1 MMSSVEAARRQMVD
15 QQVRAWDVLDD
26 RILDTLVAVPRE
38 RFVPP
43 AFRDVAFA
51 DAEIPLGHGQVM
63 LAPKV
68 DGRILQAIAP
78 LPNETVLEVGT
89 GSGFLTAC
97 LARLAGQVVSIE
109 IHEDLAQG
117 ARRVLHDLSIRNVGV
132 EVADA
137 CLLDTVDCYDVVVV
151 TASLPVYDPRYERAL
166 RPGGRALLVVGEAPV
181 MQALR
186 VTRTAG
192 NEYLREPVFET
203 NVPAM
208 VGAKRPSRFNF

>member
-1 MMSSVEAARRQMVD
+1 MEAARRQMVD

-97 LARLAGQVVSIE
+97 LARLAGQVTSIE

-117 ARRVLHDLSIRNVGV
+117 ARRVLHDLSVHNVGV
-132 EVADA
+132 EAADA
-137 CLLDTVDCYDVVVV
+137 CLLDTVDGYDVVVV
-151 TASLPVYDPRYERAL
+151 TASLPVY
-166 RPGGRALLVVGEAPV
+166 
-181 MQALR
+181 
-186 VTRTAG
+186 
-192 NEYLREPVFET
+192 
-203 NVPAM
+203 
-208 VGAKRPSRFNF
+208 

>member
-26 RILDTLVAVPRE
+26 RILDTMVAVPRE

-68 DGRILQAIAP
+68 DGRILQAVAP
-78 LPNETVLEVGT
+78 LQTETVLEVGT

-97 LARLAGQVVSIE
+97 LARLAGQVTSIE
-109 IHEDLAQG
+109 VHEDLANV
-117 ARRVLHDLSIRNVGV
+117 ARRVLHDLSVRNVGV

-137 CLLDTVDCYDVVVV
+137 CLLDTVDGYDVVVV

-181 MQALR
+181 MQALL
-186 VTRTAG
+186 VTRTSG

-203 NVPAM
+203 NLPAM
-208 VGAKRPSRFNF
+208 VGARRPSRFNF

>member
-1 MMSSVEAARRQMVD
+1 MMSSVETARRQMVD

-26 RILDTLVAVPRE
+26 RILETMVAVPRE

-43 AFRDVAFA
+43 AFREVAFA

-68 DGRILQAIAP
+68 DGRILQAVAP
-78 LPNETVLEVGT
+78 MATETVLEIGT

-97 LARLAGQVVSIE
+97 LARLARQVTSLE
-109 IHEDLAQG
+109 FHEDLARG
-117 ARRVLHDLSIRNVGV
+117 AQRVLHDLAVRNVAV

-137 CLLDTVDCYDVVVV
+137 CRLDVVHGYDLVVV
-151 TASLPVYDPRYERAL
+151 TASLPVYDPRFERAL

-181 MQALR
+181 MQALL
-186 VTRTAG
+186 VTRTEG
-192 NEYLREPVFET
+192 NEFLREPVFET
-203 NVPAM
+203 TVPAM
-208 VGAKRPSRFNF
+208 IGAPRPSRFNF